1 MYGEM
6 AYHVIKKKRNT
17 DDSSWQDIYIQRGR
31 DAEHPYAIGGRYSFR
46 RLLRR
51 HLFERNAQGGT
62 LKPAHIGLHQ
72 RGVVFSRQTSLAKK
86 GRANRVE
93 LWTLLMTSSRSI
105 YIVLPS
111 CLPPSCK
118 LSNQIVEKKPHPPNQ
133 QQHDQHLIFV
143 P

>member
-62 LKPAHIGLHQ
+62 LKPALDTSDCTSQ
-72 RGVVFSRQTSLAKK
+72 RDKATQ
-86 GRANRVE
+86 
-93 LWTLLMTSSRSI
+93 
-105 YIVLPS
+105 P
-111 CLPPSCK
+111 
-118 LSNQIVEKKPHPPNQ
+118 
-133 QQHDQHLIFV
+133 
-143 P
+143 

>member
-62 LKPAHIGLHQ
+62 LKPALDTSDCTSQ
-72 RGVVFSRQTSLAKK
+72 RDTATQPYACIQKYSLSPDLTSKK
-86 GRANRVE
+86 R
-93 LWTLLMTSSRSI
+93 
-105 YIVLPS
+105 PS
-111 CLPPSCK
+111 
-118 LSNQIVEKKPHPPNQ
+118 Q
-133 QQHDQHLIFV
+133 QS
-143 P
+143 